1 MADSKENY
9 SWDLE
14 VRGLKLGILGIIFTT
29 VILECSKRV
38 SLIKMNNFML
48 FGDGL
53 LQSYEY
59 LRVSKWYHCWKR
71 DLDLMKAS

>member
-1 MADSKENY
+1 M
-9 SWDLE
+9 
-14 VRGLKLGILGIIFTT
+14 RGLKLGILGIIFTT

-59 LRVSKWYHCWKR
+59 LRVSK
-71 DLDLMKAS
+71 